1 VRDSVDVP
9 VVEADAHQEF
19 SWKKVTDE
27 FPRALDKYTRDRPW
41 QTKMVSRTRATCVPS
56 VSSRVFCNED
66 ANESQTD
73 ALDESH
79 NGRTWPLPP
88 HPHRASR
95 SACLM
100 YVAFPPTLR
109 FPAVA
114 GMQQGRYTCTL
125 LRATHPKRM
134 RRRLG
139 SWDLFAIYCTLL
151 RMDSF
156 ALYSHGLALTH

>member
-1 VRDSVDVP
+1 VRDSVTFRSSKP
-9 VVEADAHQEF
+9 
-19 SWKKVTDE
+19 T
-27 FPRALDKYTRDRPW
+27 
-41 QTKMVSRTRATCVPS
+41 RTRNSHGRKLRMSFRARLTSIRAIGRGKPRWCRARGQRVCSS

-73 ALDESH
+73 ALDEPHS
-79 NGRTWPLPP
+79 GRTWPLPP

-95 SACLM
+95 TACLM